1 MRHPDLTAYLGRAQ
15 VSRYAE
21 LARDERNLDRGAA
34 RGIRFQGP
42 AGQPY
47 SQSVNVDLLEA
58 ATQSKDKTGRL
69 MFSTKLVQFF
79 YTLIQFFWANGSV
92 DKNKGGDTTTR
103 TEIETAGSGK
113 DLGFWLWPLGA
124 GRCKCSTL
132 R

>member
-1 MRHPDLTAYLGRAQ
+1 MAKSRETSGFESLFALGRAW
-15 VSRYAE
+15 AAG

-69 MFSTKLVQFF
+69 VMFSTKLVQFF

-103 TEIETAGSGK
+103 TEIETAGSG
-113 DLGFWLWPLGA
+113 FSFPPTIH
-124 GRCKCSTL
+124 CFH
-132 R
+132 